1 MALTFHF
8 SRPSDL
14 LAKLSRDQ
22 ARLQLALA
30 SRDTQQIADSVFDF
44 ANTAYC
50 IKDWLKENTNGTF
63 QGNDVEAHVNALPVL
78 SACRDICNA
87 NKHYIVT
94 KYVPIT
100 QDVYVSASGV
110 SSMAVPDQ
118 SAGFHLE
125 SSTAPEFKVKI
136 LLKDGSKFE
145 VSDFAHQAVA
155 GWETFFKR
163 HGL

>member
-1 MALTFHF
+1 MQ
-8 SRPSDL
+8 
-14 LAKLSRDQ
+14 KK
-22 ARLQLALA
+22 
-30 SRDTQQIADSVFDF
+30 
-44 ANTAYC
+44 Y
-50 IKDWLKENTNGTF
+50 
-63 QGNDVEAHVNALPVL
+63 
-78 SACRDICNA
+78 
-87 NKHYIVT
+87 YIVT

-125 SSTAPEFKVKI
+125 SSTAPQFKVKI

-163 HGL
+163 HEL